1 MVTRRNFLATAAAAA
16 SLPFA
21 VGTKAWAAGKLSAA
35 DAHKQALDGELLLV
49 DIRTHGEW
57 KQTGLGATAQAI
69 SMHKPGFV
77 DKLVEA
83 AGQDKSKKIGLIC
96 ATGGRSRWLQGQL
109 AKFGFTNVVDVSE
122 GMLGSAAGQGWLKAG
137 LPVKPYAN

>member
-1 MVTRRNFLATAAAAA
+1 MVTRRHFLAAAAA
-16 SLPFA
+16 SVPFSMGA
-21 VGTKAWAAGKLSAA
+21 SAWAAGQLSAA

-57 KQTGLGATAQAI
+57 KQTGLGATAKAI

-77 DKLVEA
+77 DKLAEA
-83 AGQDKSKKIGLIC
+83 AGQDKNKKIALIC

>member
-1 MVTRRNFLATAAAAA
+1 MPTRRHFILTAVAAAQVLAA
-16 SLPFA
+16 P
-21 VGTKAWAAGKLSAA
+21 KAWADEKLSAA
-35 DAHKQALDGELLLV
+35 QAHAQALKGEVLLV

-57 KQTGLGATAQAI
+57 KQTGLGSTARAI

-77 DKLVEA
+77 EKLAEA
-83 AGQDKSKKIGLIC
+83 AGQDKSRKIALIC

-122 GMLGSAAGQGWLKAG
+122 GMLGSPAGQGWIRAG
-137 LPVKPYAN
+137 LPIKRFTN

>member
-1 MVTRRNFLATAAAAA
+1 MATRRHFLAAAGA
-16 SLPFA
+16 SLAFA
-21 VGTKAWAAGKLSAA
+21 FAGKAWAAGRLSAA
-35 DAHKQALDGELLLV
+35 DAHKQALQGELLLV

-57 KQTGLGATAQAI
+57 KQTGLGATAKAI

-77 DKLVEA
+77 DKLAEA
-83 AGQDKSKKIGLIC
+83 AGQDKSRKIGLIC

-122 GMLGSAAGQGWLKAG
+122 GMLGSPAGRGWLKAG
-137 LPVKPYAN
+137 LPVRPYTN